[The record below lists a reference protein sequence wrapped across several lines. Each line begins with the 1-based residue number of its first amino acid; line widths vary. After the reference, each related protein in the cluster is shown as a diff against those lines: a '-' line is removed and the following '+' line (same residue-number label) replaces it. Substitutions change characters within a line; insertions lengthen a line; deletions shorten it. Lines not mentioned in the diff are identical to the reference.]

1 MLYGVSDMMQ
11 VDQDS
16 TRSRRRELRLD
27 PDLDD
32 ALKGIAKRRGSTVSQ
47 LLREAALDYF
57 GLSGADGT
65 QVNQDT
71 KEAAG

>member
-1 MLYGVSDMMQ
+1 MMQ
-11 VDQDS
+11 VEQDS
-16 TRSRRRELRLD
+16 TLSRRREIRLD

-32 ALKGIAKRRGSTVSQ
+32 ALQGIAKRRGSTVSQ

-57 GLSGADGT
+57 GFVRGRRSNRRYG

-71 KEAAG
+71 QEAAG